1 MSVFNM
7 IALAAASGVT
17 VVGLIGS
24 WVAGR
29 RRGLAAGLRGAA
41 WSLLPIAAYLT
52 GVLGLL
58 WRFGTAIARFA
69 AAFVFS
75 PLVWTGI
82 AVAGA
87 SALLFAVSGT
97 LRRRRGKGGRDQ
109 AAAPAVPGQPAGKA
123 LPPGKSSQPGGH
135 RKAATPADE
144 DFGEVADILRK
155 HNIR

>member
-7 IALAAASGVT
+7 IALASASGVT
-17 VVGLIGS
+17 VVGLIAS
-24 WVAGR
+24 WFTGR

-75 PLVWTGI
+75 PFVWTGI
-82 AVAGA
+82 AVAGFA
-87 SALLFAVSGT
+87 GLLFVVSGA
-97 LRRRRGKGGRDQ
+97 LRRRRGKGGSAR
-109 AAAPAVPGQPAGKA
+109 ATPAVPGQAPGKA
-123 LPPGKSSQPGGH
+123 LEPGRSSQPGGK
-135 RKAATPADE
+135 RKAAGPADE
-144 DFGEVADILRK
+144 DFGEEVADILRK
-155 HNIR
+155 HGIH